1 MRICIGIIIGAT
13 IVSLFPEIVPIIKSA
28 FLDSGA
34 RDLAVDSLT
43 NIK

>member
-1 MRICIGIIIGAT
+1 MRICIGIIIGAAL
-13 IVSLFPEIVPIIKSA
+13 VSLFPEIIPVIKGA

>member
-1 MRICIGIIIGAT
+1 MRIVIGMVLGAVL
-13 IVSLFPEIVPIIKSA
+13 VSIFPEIVPVIKGA

-43 NIK
+43 KIK